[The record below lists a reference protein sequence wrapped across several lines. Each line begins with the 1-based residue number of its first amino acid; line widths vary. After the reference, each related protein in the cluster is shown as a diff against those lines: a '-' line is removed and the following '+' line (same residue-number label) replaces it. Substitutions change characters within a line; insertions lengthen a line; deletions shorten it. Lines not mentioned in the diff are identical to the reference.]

1 MSISTTKIKKH
12 PYAIDYQSDAA
23 GKHIKASKRRVL
35 FRFGFSPDGRTAVLE
50 DEHVVTLSWSP
61 TSGKAVLAADGKEIH
76 MAGSGGG
83 NNADGSGST
92 GSKKRLL
99 IGSKFE
105 HTWEMAGRTEPAVT
119 SANAP
124 QGAPQ
129 DANLLASKSISELKS
144 IAAQRQIDLSGCLEK
159 GDIVERISAAAVAT
173 RNDSTN
179 DKGEIRPTHQI
190 RIVAHATKPIGK
202 GSASSGSSRQRQ
214 FDLFVDGVSYFDLP
228 KCHQLDDGR
237 MGIVGFSV
245 DDEQGKGKGEE
256 GEASTADTASEP
268 PSPSVKGA
276 LSQMERGDLQKLLG
290 RIEERKRRG
299 SVGRSG
305 SGGSKVRSDP
315 ATPTSEK
322 DSLQAKS
329 GKNNAN
335 VAIMSTGNAEED
347 LRLRQQNSAEEEI
360 EQLQNRLA
368 DLSYLPFLEMIAK
381 DDNADVVRRGEAIAE
396 GEIQRNRKRI
406 AELET
411 IALRTAMGGAAEDA
425 RDHQMAVQ
433 EIEMLRSRIADL
445 EKLVDGEEAA
455 GGGGGSGDESTPTSN
470 RSASM
475 ASLLLPEDQQHL
487 SQGLDD
493 EEEVAEPNN
502 EASFLS
508 FLSMM
513 GEQEGEMMRR
523 EREAAEEKANR
534 LKALIGNLES
544 LADKGSA

>member
-1 MSISTTKIKKH
+1 MSSTTAKKH

-35 FRFGFSPDGRTAVLE
+35 FRFGFSPDGRTANLE

-61 TSGKAVLAADGKEIH
+61 TSGKAVLAADGREIH
-76 MAGSGGG
+76 LAGSGGG
-83 NNADGSGST
+83 GSGSNEIGSSST

-99 IGSKFE
+99 IGSRFE
-105 HTWEMAGRTEPAVT
+105 HTWEMAGRTEAAVT

-129 DANLLASKSISELKS
+129 DVNLFASKSISELKS
-144 IAAQRQIDLSGCLEK
+144 IAAQRQINLSGCLEK
-159 GDIVERISAAAVAT
+159 GDIVARISTAAVAT
-173 RNDSTN
+173 CNDSTN
-179 DKGEIRPTHQI
+179 EKGETRPTHRI
-190 RIVAHATKPIGK
+190 RIVARATKPIGK
-202 GSASSGSSRQRQ
+202 GSTSCGGSRQRQ

-237 MGIVGFSV
+237 MGIIGFGSV
-245 DDEQGKGKGEE
+245 DDEEGAGEE
-256 GEASTADTASEP
+256 GEASTTDPTSEP
-268 PSPSVKGA
+268 PSPGVKGA

-290 RIEERKRRG
+290 RIEERKWRG
-299 SVGRSG
+299 SSFQ
-305 SGGSKVRSDP
+305 SASPPP
-315 ATPTSEK
+315 AREK
-322 DSLQAKS
+322 DSLQAD
-329 GKNNAN
+329 KNNSN
-335 VAIMSTGNAEED
+335 VAALSNDNAED
-347 LRLRQQNSAEEEI
+347 TLRQQNSAEEEI

-381 DDNADVVRRGEAIAE
+381 DDNADVVRRGGAIAE
-396 GEIQRNRKRI
+396 GETQRNRKRI

-433 EIEMLRSRIADL
+433 EVEMLRSRIADL
-445 EKLVDGEEAA
+445 EKLVDKEEGA
-455 GGGGGSGDESTPTSN
+455 GGGSRSGDESTPISN

-475 ASLLLPEDQQHL
+475 ASLLLPEDQRHL
-487 SQGLDD
+487 SDGLEDD
-493 EEEVAEPNN
+493 DRAAVEPDN

-534 LKALIGNLES
+534 LKSLIGNLES
-544 LADKGSA
+544 LADDSSA

>member
-1 MSISTTKIKKH
+1 MSSTTAKKH
-12 PYAIDYQSDAA
+12 PYAIDYQSDAT

-35 FRFGFSPDGRTAVLE
+35 FRFGFSPDGRTAILE
-50 DEHVVTLSWSP
+50 DEHVVTLSWTP
-61 TSGKAVLAADGKEIH
+61 IVLAADGREIH

-83 NNADGSGST
+83 GGSNAIGSGST

-99 IGSKFE
+99 IGSRFE
-105 HTWEMAGRTEPAVT
+105 HTWEMAGRTEAAVT

-129 DANLLASKSISELKS
+129 DVNLFASKSISELKS
-144 IAAQRQIDLSGCLEK
+144 IAAQRQINLSGCLEK
-159 GDIVERISAAAVAT
+159 GDIVTRISTAAVT
-173 RNDSTN
+173 NDSTN
-179 DKGEIRPTHQI
+179 DKGETRQTHQI
-190 RIVAHATKPIGK
+190 RIVARATKPIGK
-202 GSASSGSSRQRQ
+202 GSASGGGSRQRQ
-214 FDLFVDGVSYFDLP
+214 FDLFIDGTSYFDLP

-237 MGIVGFSV
+237 MGIIGFGSV
-245 DDEQGKGKGEE
+245 DGDQGKGKGEE
-256 GEASTADTASEP
+256 GEASTADTTSEP
-268 PSPSVKGA
+268 PSPGVKGA

-299 SVGRSG
+299 SLGRSG
-305 SGGSKVRSDP
+305 SGGSKVRSGS

-322 DSLQAKS
+322 DTMPANTD
-329 GKNNAN
+329 KNNDN
-335 VAIMSTGNAEED
+335 VASISNNNAKD
-347 LRLRQQNSAEEEI
+347 ALRQQNSAEEEI

-411 IALRTAMGGAAEDA
+411 IALSTAMGGAAEDA

-433 EIEMLRSRIADL
+433 EMEMLRSRITDL
-445 EKLVDGEEAA
+445 EKLVDKEEGA
-455 GGGGGSGDESTPTSN
+455 GGGSGSGDESTPISN

-475 ASLLLPEDQQHL
+475 ASLLLPEDQRHL
-487 SQGLDD
+487 SEGLEDD
-493 EEEVAEPNN
+493 DRAAVEPDN

-534 LKALIGNLES
+534 LKSLIGNLES
-544 LADKGSA
+544 LADDSSA